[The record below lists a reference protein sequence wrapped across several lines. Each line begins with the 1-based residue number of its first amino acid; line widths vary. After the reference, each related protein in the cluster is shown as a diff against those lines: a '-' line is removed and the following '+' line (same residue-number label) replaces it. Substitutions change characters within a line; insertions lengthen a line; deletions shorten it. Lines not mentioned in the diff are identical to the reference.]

1 MIASH
6 SQCVD
11 RVMKLLLINPRSPES
26 FWTFR
31 RAAQEIAPRKRA
43 VNPPLGLATV
53 AHGDRISIVGDR
65 RLRDVVTINS
75 SVFHLV
81 FAEP

>member
-6 SQCVD
+6 SQWVD

-31 RAAQEIAPRKRA
+31 WAVQEIVPSKRA

-53 AHGDRISIVGDR
+53 S
-65 RLRDVVTINS
+65 T
-75 SVFHLV
+75 
-81 FAEP
+81 EP